1 MGSDPAEVYEV
12 PGVPQQNQ
20 ATAQASVQDA
30 TKSSSFKVREAS
42 AIDTFERE
50 VAEAKTPEAKEAAR
64 RDLGRARTQSALAS
78 IRDDVHMQGIGCCA
92 TNRGKRMW
100 FIHPEGQFRKTWDF
114 IQSFLLVYVAV
125 MVPLRMGFSMEAE
138 VGSGGWTVELIVD
151 MYFIADIVFNFRTG
165 VYDSDGVLIYDRPAI
180 RRRYLKGWFS
190 IDIVS
195 CFPAGYIAQIAA
207 ALSGE
212 SQSGNAIKNMKGI
225 RILRLLRLA
234 KMLRLG
240 RLKRIFARYA
250 EELQPVMKLMK
261 LTGMMLVALFLAHI
275 LACIWWSIG
284 DAPDFMDDGTV
295 VEGWIHGY
303 GAWHADPTY
312 TAAECERGAD
322 GWSGPPTF
330 ACSNPAASTEAECL
344 ALSPP
349 GKWSAFDR
357 ESCVDVSK
365 IPVSQAYLVSMYWS
379 VTTLTTIGY
388 GDISPITSVEKIV
401 GIFSMAV
408 GGFLFGMLVG
418 TLSSHITS
426 GNIAEQSYRTKIDTA
441 REFLRMKEVP
451 TKVRRRIMAF
461 LDNLYVQNT
470 AFDEEEILSQ
480 LPEHMQ
486 TELVHHMYNKITASV
501 PFFEHLDDD
510 TKAAVCVKMK
520 PVSCSAQ
527 EVISSE
533 GEVGSDMYI
542 VVRGQVQAMRDGSL
556 LDVLRPGAV
565 FGEEI
570 LFQLGAGERGDLRM
584 ETHVALG
591 GVELYADLPTFV
603 CGSLCST
610 VRRPWLHIAAAY

>member
-1 MGSDPAEVYEV
+1 MSSDRAEAYEV

-20 ATAQASVQDA
+20 AAAQASMLEA
-30 TKSSSFKVREAS
+30 KKSESFRDREAK
-42 AIDTFERE
+42 AMDTFERE
-50 VAEAKTPEAKEAAR
+50 VASAKTPEAAEAAR
-64 RDLGRARTQSALAS
+64 RNLGRARTQSALAS

-92 TNRGKRMW
+92 TNRGMRMW
-100 FIHPEGQFRKTWDF
+100 FIHPEGQFRKSWDF

-151 MYFIADIVFNFRTG
+151 MYFITDIVFNFRTG
-165 VYDSDGVLIYDRPAI
+165 TYDSDGVLIYDRPEI
-180 RRRYLKGWFS
+180 RRRYLKGWFG
-190 IDIVS
+190 IDIIS

-207 ALSGE
+207 AMSGQ

-284 DAPDFMDDGTV
+284 DEPDFMDDGTV

-303 GAWHADPTY
+303 GAWHADPAY
-312 TAAECERGAD
+312 TAAECERGED
-322 GWSGPPTF
+322 GWSGPPSY
-330 ACSNPAASTEAECL
+330 ACSNPVASTQAECL

-365 IPVSQAYLVSMYWS
+365 IPIAQAYLVSMYWS

-388 GDISPITSVEKIV
+388 GDISPITSLEKIV

-418 TLSSHITS
+418 TLSSHITA

-470 AFDEEEILSQ
+470 AFDEGEILAQ

-486 TELVHHMYNKITASV
+486 TELVHHMYHKITASV
-501 PFFEHLDDD
+501 PFFKHLDDD
-510 TKAAVCVKMK
+510 TTAAVCIKMK

-542 VVRGQVQAMRDGSL
+542 VVRGQVQALRDGSL
-556 LDVLRPGAV
+556 LQLLGPGAV

-591 GVELYADLPTFV
+591 GVEL
-603 CGSLCST
+603 
-610 VRRPWLHIAAAY
+610 